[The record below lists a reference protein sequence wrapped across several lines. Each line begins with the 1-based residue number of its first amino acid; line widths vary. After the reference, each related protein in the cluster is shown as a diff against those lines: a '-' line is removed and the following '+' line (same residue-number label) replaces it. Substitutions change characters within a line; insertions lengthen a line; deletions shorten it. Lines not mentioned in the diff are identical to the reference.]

1 MTKDKK
7 TYHHGDL
14 RKTLLDTATAIIRE
28 GGVESLSIR
37 KLADQVGVS
46 RTAPYHHFKDKNELL
61 CAIAEQGFLQ
71 QDQAVK
77 KIPAQYPTLLPAA
90 LFEQYVLAYIR
101 FANEQPETYD
111 LMFGREIWKTGTP
124 TESLKVISKS
134 SFRIWV
140 EWIEELKEKNLFNQE
155 EPTLRIAQASWAA
168 LHGLCRLF
176 NDGIYVNREDL
187 EAIATTTVHMLIQTS
202 GKATKSKEIL

>member
-14 RKTLLDTATAIIRE
+14 RKTLLDTATAIIRI

-61 CAIAEQGFLQ
+61 CAIAEQGFLL

-77 KIPAQYPTLLPAA
+77 KIPTQYPSLAPAA

-176 NDGIYVNREDL
+176 NDGIYVNRDDL

-202 GKATKSKEIL
+202 GEATKSNERL

>member
-14 RKTLLDTATAIIRE
+14 RKTLLDTATTIIRE
-28 GGVESLSIR
+28 GGVETLSIR

-61 CAIAEQGFLQ
+61 CAIAEQGFLL

-77 KIPAQYPTLLPAA
+77 KIPAQYPRLAPAA
-90 LFEQYVLAYIR
+90 LFKQYVLAYIR

-140 EWIEELKEKNLFNQE
+140 EWVEELKEKNLFNQE

-176 NDGIYVNREDL
+176 NDGIYVNRDDL

-202 GKATKSKEIL
+202 GDVTKSKEKL

>member
-1 MTKDKK
+1 MIKDKK
-7 TYHHGDL
+7 PYHHGDL
-14 RKTLLDTATAIIRE
+14 RLTLLNTATDIIRD

-61 CAIAEQGFLQ
+61 CAIAEQGFLL
-71 QDQAVK
+71 QDQAVN
-77 KIPAQYPTLLPAA
+77 KIPAQYPSLAPAA

-140 EWIEELKEKNLFNQE
+140 EWIEELKEQNLFNQE

-176 NDGIYVNREDL
+176 NDGIYVNRDDL

-202 GKATKSKEIL
+202 GEATNSNETL

>member
-1 MTKDKK
+1 MMKSKK
-7 TYHHGDL
+7 SYHHGDL
-14 RKTLLDTATAIIRE
+14 RKTLLDAATMIIRE
-28 GGVESLSIR
+28 GGVETLSIR

-61 CAIAEQGFLQ
+61 CAIAEQGFLL

-77 KIPAQYPTLLPAA
+77 KIPVQYPSLAPAA

-124 TESLKVISKS
+124 TDSLKVISKS

-176 NDGIYVNREDL
+176 NDGIYVNRDDL

-202 GKATKSKEIL
+202 E